1 MVMTPGKGNSAW
13 REHQILLQEYG
24 RVQTRCSKMLA
35 EQAARIAALESEVI
49 RLRGEAMLR
58 ITALAWE
65 REDHARMIA
74 AYPDLPR
81 RFALARHV
89 DRLAERIQGLLRER
103 NAMHWWRMPGVVR
116 RETALAGAGKAVA
129 PTISA
134 AAGKS
139 VLCIGKDS
147 VAAGEARA
155 AVETAGG
162 RFLQHD
168 GQEDAVLEA
177 SLVAADLVICQT
189 GCVSH
194 NAFWR
199 VRDHC
204 RRTGKQC
211 VLVNQPDALDAVR
224 PKRVSAADTD
234 IGS

>member
-1 MVMTPGKGNSAW
+1 MVMTPGKGNGAW
-13 REHQILLQEYG
+13 REHQVLLQEYG
-24 RVQTRCSKMLA
+24 RVQTRCSRMLA
-35 EQAARIAALESEVI
+35 EQAARIAELESEVI

-65 REDHARMIA
+65 REDHARVIA

-89 DRLAERIQGLLRER
+89 DRLAERIQSLLRER
-103 NAMHWWRMPGVVR
+103 NAAHWWPMPGMAR
-116 RETALAGAGKAVA
+116 RRAVLAGKAEPSVV
-129 PTISA
+129 SA
-134 AAGKS
+134 APGKS
-139 VLCIGKDS
+139 VLCIGKDA
-147 VAAGEARA
+147 VAVGKARA

-168 GQEDAVLEA
+168 GVEDAVLEA

-199 VRDHC
+199 VQDHC

-211 VLVNQPDALDAVR
+211 VLVSQPDALAAIRPRKLPADA
-224 PKRVSAADTD
+224 D
-234 IGS
+234 ISDS